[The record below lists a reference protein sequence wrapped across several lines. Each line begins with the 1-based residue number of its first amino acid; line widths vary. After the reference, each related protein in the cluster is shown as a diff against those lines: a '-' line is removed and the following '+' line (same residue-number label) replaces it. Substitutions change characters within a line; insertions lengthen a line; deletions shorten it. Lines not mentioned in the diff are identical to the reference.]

1 MQADLAIVGAGPAGL
16 SAAVSAVSA
25 GLKVVVLDEQPV
37 PGGQIYRNIET
48 LAAKRPAH
56 LQWLGP
62 DYAAGLPLLRA
73 FRDSGAGY
81 LPQAQVWQVGH
92 DGRVYY
98 RRNLGHEGAVGI
110 LHAQKVLIATG
121 AMERPLPVPGWTLP
135 GVMSC
140 GAGQTLLKASGLAP
154 EGRVVLAG
162 CGPLLLLLAA
172 QLIRAGRPP
181 AALLETSYDL
191 WRALP
196 HLPGMLGLP
205 AYLLKGLGL
214 LREIRAAGVPFHRGV
229 SRLAIHGPGRARE
242 VGFESG
248 GRSQRIAADWVFLHQ
263 GVVPNGNLALSTDIR
278 HRWDE
283 GQRCFHPQLD
293 EAGRS
298 SSATISV
305 AGDAG
310 GIVGALG
317 AAAMGELAGLAIAA
331 DLGRIDAAILA
342 QRSAAA
348 QRVLRRHRA
357 ARPFLDRLY
366 QPGRSWLAPSDPD
379 TVICRCEE
387 IRAGEV
393 RNVVAAQNC
402 PGPNQLKSFL
412 RCGMGPCQGRLCGLT
427 AVELI
432 AETRGQSPAETGYYR
447 IRSPIKPVTLGDMAA
462 LDVPSRHD
470 AVNP

>member
-1 MQADLAIVGAGPAGL
+1 MQADFAIIGAGPAGL
-16 SAAVSAVSA
+16 SAAIHAAAA
-25 GLKVVVLDEQPV
+25 GLKVVVLDEQPA

-48 LAAKRPAH
+48 LAATRPAQ

-62 DYAAGLPLLRA
+62 DYAAGLALLRR
-73 FRDSGAGY
+73 FRDSGVEY
-81 LPQAQVWQVGH
+81 LPLVQVWQVGH

-98 RRNLGHEGAVGI
+98 RRDGAVGI
-110 LHAQKVLIATG
+110 VHAQKVLIATG

-140 GAGQTLLKASGLAP
+140 GAAQTLLKASGLAP
-154 EGRVVLAG
+154 EGRFVLAG

-172 QLIRAGRPP
+172 QLIRAGRTP
-181 AALLETSYDL
+181 AAILETSFDF
-191 WRALP
+191 WGALP

-205 AYLLKGLGL
+205 AYLMKGLGL
-214 LREIRAAGVPFHRGV
+214 LREIRAAGLPFRRGV
-229 SRLAIHGPGRARE
+229 TRLAIKGPGRARE
-242 VGFESG
+242 IEFEAG
-248 GRSQRIAADWVFLHQ
+248 GRSFTEAVDLVFLHQ

-278 HRWDE
+278 HHWDE
-283 GQRCFHPQLD
+283 LQKCFQPELD
-293 EAGRS
+293 SWGRS
-298 SSATISV
+298 SSDTVRV

-310 GIVGALG
+310 GIVGAVG
-317 AAAMGELAGLAIAA
+317 AAAMGEVAGLSAAA
-331 DLGRIDAAILA
+331 DLGRIDAAALQ

-348 QRVLRRHRA
+348 RRLLARHRA

-366 QPGRSWLAPSDPD
+366 RPQQQWVAPTDPD

-387 IRAGEV
+387 IRAGDV
-393 RNVVAAQNC
+393 RRLVAAQNC
-402 PGPNQLKSFL
+402 PGPNQLKSFM

-432 AETRGQSPAETGYYR
+432 AETRGQTPAEIGYYR
-447 IRSPIKPVTLGDMAA
+447 IRAPIKPVTLGEMAA

-470 AVNP
+470 AVNT

>member
-16 SAAVSAVSA
+16 SAAVSAAAA
-25 GLKVVVLDEQPV
+25 GLGVVVLDEQPA
-37 PGGQIYRNIET
+37 PGGQIYRNIE
-48 LAAKRPAH
+48 AVASQRPSH
-56 LQWLGP
+56 LQWLGT
-62 DYAAGLPLLRA
+62 DYAAGLALLRA
-73 FRDSGAGY
+73 FLDSGVDY
-81 LPQAQVWQVGH
+81 LPQAQVWQIGH

-98 RRNLGHEGAVGI
+98 RRNVGGEGAVGI
-110 LHAQKVLIATG
+110 LQAQRVLIATG

-140 GAGQTLLKASGLAP
+140 GAGQTLLKANGFAP
-154 EGRVVLAG
+154 EGRCVLAG

-191 WRALP
+191 GGALP

-205 AYLLKGLGL
+205 GYLFKGLGL
-214 LREIRAAGVPFHRGV
+214 LREIRAARVPFHRGV
-229 SRLAIHGPGRARE
+229 TRLAIHGPGRVRE
-242 VGFESG
+242 IEFESG
-248 GRSQRIAADWVFLHQ
+248 GRSRRIAADLVFLHQ
-263 GVVPNGNLALSTDIR
+263 GVVPNGNLAVSTALR
-278 HRWDE
+278 HQWDE
-283 GQRCFHPQLD
+283 GQHCFRPQLD
-293 EAGRS
+293 SAGRS

-310 GIVGALG
+310 GIVGAAG
-317 AAAMGELAGLAIAA
+317 AAAMGELTGLALAA
-331 DLGRIDAAILA
+331 DLGRLDAAALEQRGAGA
-342 QRSAAA
+342 QRLLA
-348 QRVLRRHRA
+348 RHRA

-366 QPGRSWLAPSDPD
+366 RPAQHWLAPADPD

-393 RNVVAAQNC
+393 RQVVAAQNC

-432 AETRGQSPAETGYYR
+432 AATRGQSPAEVGYYR

-462 LDVPSRHD
+462 LDVPTRLD
-470 AVNP
+470 AINT

>member
-1 MQADLAIVGAGPAGL
+1 MQTDLAIIGAGPAGL
-16 SAAVSAVSA
+16 SAAIQAVA
-25 GLKVVVLDEQPV
+25 CGLKVVVLDEQPV
-37 PGGQIYRNIET
+37 PGGQIYRNIEA
-48 LAAKRPAH
+48 LAATRPAH

-62 DYAAGLPLLRA
+62 DYAAGLTLLRR
-73 FRDSGAGY
+73 FRDCGADY
-81 LPQAQVWQVGH
+81 LPLAQVWQVGE

-98 RRNLGHEGAVGI
+98 RREGAVGI
-110 LHAQKVLIATG
+110 VHAQKVLIATG

-140 GAGQTLLKASGLAP
+140 GAAQTLLKASGLAP
-154 EGRVVLAG
+154 EGRLVLAG

-191 WRALP
+191 WGALP

-205 AYLLKGLGL
+205 AYLLKGLTL

-229 SRLAIHGPGRARE
+229 TSLKIKGPDRARE
-242 VGFESG
+242 IEFESG
-248 GRSQRIAADWVFLHQ
+248 GRSFKEAVDLVFLHQ

-278 HRWDE
+278 HQWNDL
-283 GQRCFHPQLD
+283 QKCFCPDLD
-293 EAGRS
+293 AWGRS
-298 SSATISV
+298 SSDTVRV

-310 GIVGALG
+310 GIVGAVG
-317 AAAMGELAGLAIAA
+317 AAAMGEVAGLTAAA
-331 DLGRIDAAILA
+331 DLGRIQSAELDH
-342 QRSAAA
+342 RSAAA
-348 QRVLRRHRA
+348 RRVLARHRA

-366 QPGRSWLAPSDPD
+366 RPQQQWLAPTDPD

-387 IRAGEV
+387 IRAGDI
-393 RNVVAAQNC
+393 RSLVAAQNC
-402 PGPNQLKSFL
+402 PGPNQLKSFM

-432 AETRGQSPAETGYYR
+432 AETRGQTPAEIGYYR
-447 IRSPIKPVTLGDMAA
+447 IRAPIKPITLGDMAA

-470 AVNP
+470 AINT